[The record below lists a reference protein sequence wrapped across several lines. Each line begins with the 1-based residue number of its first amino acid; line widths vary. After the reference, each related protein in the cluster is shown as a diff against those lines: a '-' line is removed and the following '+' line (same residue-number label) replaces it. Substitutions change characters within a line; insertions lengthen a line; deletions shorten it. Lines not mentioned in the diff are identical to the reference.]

1 MANSPGRNWLLAAAV
16 VVSSIAV
23 ASIASADS
31 SQRPGVHNGVVTA
44 CVEPLTKGNRATSG
58 DLNVLVCL
66 KGYKKISWNIRGPR
80 GLRGPAGP
88 AGPQGTNGAKGDPG
102 PPPVSEWGPFDLT
115 GQDDHG
121 CITATSQEVWAH
133 DDETRFYEV
142 SAAQDGSGYF
152 VTRYDVS
159 GTYTTV
165 VGAHD
170 PGVAGCTGAQFT
182 SAQTGPFNGVWTKK
196 VTINA
201 ATPVDYNPDAD
212 PTVGS
217 WDDFL
222 TAVFGVNSSDSHV
235 SDVSY
240 EFDYYNSCHNHWR
253 DSFYG
258 GAFLATG
265 GIGICP

>member
-1 MANSPGRNWLLAAAV
+1 VRRALPVLRAPSVRQGLRVLLAPPV
-16 VVSSIAV
+16 P
-23 ASIASADS
+23 
-31 SQRPGVHNGVVTA
+31 RETRGT
-44 CVEPLTKGNRATSG
+44 RA
-58 DLNVLVCL
+58 
-66 KGYKKISWNIRGPR
+66 PR
-80 GLRGPAGP
+80 
-88 AGPQGTNGAKGDPG
+88 DPG

-142 SAAQDGSGYF
+142 TASQGGDGYY

-182 SAQTGPFNGVWTKK
+182 SAQSGPFNGVWTKK

-212 PTVGS
+212 PTDAS
-217 WDDFL
+217 WDGFL
-222 TAVFGVNSSDSHV
+222 AAVFGVNSSDSHV

-240 EFDYYNSCHNHWR
+240 EFDYYNSCGNHWR